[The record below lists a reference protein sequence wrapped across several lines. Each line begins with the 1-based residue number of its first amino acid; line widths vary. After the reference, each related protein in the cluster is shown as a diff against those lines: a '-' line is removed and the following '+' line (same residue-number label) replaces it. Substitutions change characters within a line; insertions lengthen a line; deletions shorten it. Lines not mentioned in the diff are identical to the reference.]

1 VQIRTRRRGTI
12 EYASRPA
19 NVRPPLPSVR
29 QALRPDAARRPRAQL
44 FPENQPIRQKNAGV
58 GEPTPVF
65 PRYFTS
71 FVRMLDAPN
80 RPEAS

>member
-1 VQIRTRRRGTI
+1 VEIRKRQRGIT
-12 EYASRPA
+12 EYALRPA
-19 NVRPPLPSVR
+19 NVRRSLPSVR

-44 FPENQPIRQKNAGV
+44 FSKNQPIRQKNAGV